1 MCQEISRLEEKI
13 FFVYDGSRKT
23 QSGKAQG
30 LQITERHGEDM
41 NIIVT
46 VDENWA
52 IGKGGD
58 FLTRIPAEQRN
69 TDSLTLGKTI
79 IMGRKTLQAL
89 PQGQPLYGRENIILT
104 QDAQFAQKGVTV
116 AHSVEELEEL
126 LAEKEQESIFVYG
139 GESVFKA
146 LLPKCDT
153 AYVLYIEK
161 SYDANRFFENL
172 DRSEGWELTEE
183 SDEQTYFD
191 ITYYFR
197 KYERKA

>member
-1 MCQEISRLEEKI
+1 MMEAEKI
-13 FFVYDGSRKT
+13 
-23 QSGKAQG
+23 QSGKAQS

-89 PQGQPLYGRENIILT
+89 PQGQPLYVRDGCPFRGRT
-104 QDAQFAQKGVTV
+104 GRAA
-116 AHSVEELEEL
+116 
-126 LAEKEQESIFVYG
+126 G
-139 GESVFKA
+139 GKRAGKHF
-146 LLPKCDT
+146 C
-153 AYVLYIEK
+153 IW
-161 SYDANRFFENL
+161 R
-172 DRSEGWELTEE
+172 
-183 SDEQTYFD
+183 
-191 ITYYFR
+191 R
-197 KYERKA
+197 KRI

>member
-1 MCQEISRLEEKI
+1 MS
-13 FFVYDGSRKT
+13 
-23 QSGKAQG
+23 
-30 LQITERHGEDM
+30 
-41 NIIVT
+41 IIVT

-126 LAEKEQESIFVYG
+126 IEEKEQESIFVYG

>member
-1 MCQEISRLEEKI
+1 M
-13 FFVYDGSRKT
+13 
-23 QSGKAQG
+23 
-30 LQITERHGEDM
+30 
-41 NIIVT
+41 
-46 VDENWA
+46 
-52 IGKGGD
+52 
-58 FLTRIPAEQRN
+58 
-69 TDSLTLGKTI
+69 
-79 IMGRKTLQAL
+79 
-89 PQGQPLYGRENIILT
+89 
-104 QDAQFAQKGVTV
+104 
-116 AHSVEELEEL
+116 
-126 LAEKEQESIFVYG
+126 YG
-139 GESVFKA
+139 GESVVKA